1 MKKNSSYKKNV
12 LSVKKIFTFAQTKK
26 KTFMKNLKKD
36 QNKKLFLNKKTIT
49 ILNKEQQNKLV
60 GGEPT
65 GTTATGTTSLIDWI
79 LTKK

>member
-1 MKKNSSYKKNV
+1 
-12 LSVKKIFTFAQTKK
+12 
-26 KTFMKNLKKD
+26 MKNLKKD